1 MQLIKYRSFLLILKI
16 MGAVSAVGVAFDV
29 WTHNAYSALVFFM
42 YIQRYSRLLL
52 IIMALAFN

>member
-29 WTHNAYSALVFFM
+29 WTHNAYSALVFFHVCPKILKTVVN
-42 YIQRYSRLLL
+42 YYDFGI
-52 IIMALAFN
+52 